1 MRTQRA
7 VPLLDSLKP
16 WLELTLGQISV
27 KSGLAKAI
35 KYSLAHW
42 RALTRYCEDGRIE
55 IGRVEMWR
63 GGRRSGL
70 SVTAPFV
77 WRCPKNLTIAPF
89 PHPAHRTGRADF
101 PHPALFQN
109 IKPSRLRG
117 WPRASAGVSA
127 PMFRRGTGR
136 SIGDTPFPAFR
147 VCASTRSAGVAQR
160 TCQYVRKSA
169 LPALG

>member
-1 MRTQRA
+1 MVEAACWAHARRKFYDQYELERSPIAEQALSRIAALYGIEREIRGCSPQVRRSVRTQRA

-89 PHPAHRTGRADF
+89 PHPAHRT
-101 PHPALFQN
+101 
-109 IKPSRLRG
+109 
-117 WPRASAGVSA
+117 
-127 PMFRRGTGR
+127 
-136 SIGDTPFPAFR
+136 
-147 VCASTRSAGVAQR
+147 
-160 TCQYVRKSA
+160 
-169 LPALG
+169 